1 MCDSLCLPVGSEVP
15 NWCVG
20 WYVGC
25 EVVVELPTFDFLSY
39 SFGAMDASVLG
50 NTLIY
55 HFLYRWLL
63 FLFVVG
69 LSCCVVVIVCV
80 CEVFLVFRCLSNV
93 SNLRTGVVVT
103 ACYGGSEGLVVP
115 IFPFDVCW

>member
-55 HFLYRWLL
+55 HFLYRWLFFL
-63 FLFVVG
+63 FLW
-69 LSCCVVVIVCV
+69 LVC
-80 CEVFLVFRCLSNV
+80 
-93 SNLRTGVVVT
+93 GVVSLLSFVFVK
-103 ACYGGSEGLVVP
+103 CFWYSGVCRMSP
-115 IFPFDVCW
+115 ISAQVLL